1 MLRRFMRAF
10 VVIMLRKI
18 MRAFVFPW
26 PEFDKPK
33 SGSIWL
39 LGCRAIWL
47 YGYRAIGLWGYR
59 DVRLYGP

>member
-10 VVIMLRKI
+10 VLIMLRKI

-33 SGSIWL
+33 PGSIFKVYQGFKVYEAW
-39 LGCRAIWL
+39 
-47 YGYRAIGLWGYR
+47 
-59 DVRLYGP
+59 